1 MSKLFLYPYGRRW
14 RVYVGNADGSTCCG
28 RPMTPVDDEP
38 MPPAR
43 MKLEDARKLFE
54 DDDDPTFH

>member
-1 MSKLFLYPYGRRW
+1 MSKLFECRCGRKW
-14 RVYVGNADGSTCCG
+14 RVYVGNADTSTCCG
-28 RPMTPVDDEP
+28 LPMTAVDDEP

-43 MKLEDARKLFE
+43 MTLEDARKLFE